1 MLLPTK
7 DQLNPFP
14 EDLDGRV
21 VVQNLL
27 GKNLDGALALLEENS
42 ARFQEDYT
50 WMGAEAFVFYSPALV
65 RYLRTSSATGDYLF
79 AYFMLSTFKH
89 RLDHD
94 GVRIASAFP
103 VIEEFCVVL
112 EEDRAR
118 LGFDDDYTE
127 RARRRISEVR
137 TIIETLRIQ

>member
-1 MLLPTK
+1 MPIPTK
-7 DQLNPFP
+7 EQLNPFP

-27 GKNLDGALALLEENS
+27 GKNLDEAVALLEENS

-50 WMGAEAFVFYSPALV
+50 WMGAEAFVYYSPALV
-65 RYLRTSSATGDYLF
+65 RYLRTAAAAGDYVF

-94 GVRIASAFP
+94 GVHIAPAFP
-103 VIEEFCVVL
+103 VIEEFCVIL

-118 LGFDDDYTE
+118 LGFDDDYSE
-127 RARRRISEVR
+127 RARRRIAEVK
-137 TIIETLRIQ
+137 TKMETLRTA